1 LQLGQAFL
9 AQQQFGVFCSL
20 RPDRSMA
27 TGDAGVRAAI
37 GTALGDNRRAALGF
51 AIEAKRRRRI
61 EEAIIQD
68 ADIERAGDVSE
79 HGADASRI
87 GNVAGQRIELVD
99 GLLQA
104 LGIALKL
111 AYGVVVC
118 ELLAISFIRYRFTGG
133 KLANAIVQVVIGSGI
148 AFAIGAWF
156 GRIGVS

>member
-1 LQLGQAFL
+1 
-9 AQQQFGVFCSL
+9 L
-20 RPDRSMA
+20 R
-27 TGDAGVRAAI
+27 
-37 GTALGDNRRAALGF
+37 LY
-51 AIEAKRRRRI
+51 RRRQRWVCGVTSVF
-61 EEAIIQD
+61 
-68 ADIERAGDVSE
+68 RPLLPW
-79 HGADASRI
+79 
-87 GNVAGQRIELVD
+87 VARLRFD
-99 GLLQA
+99 TFPSLSPA